1 MSKKDYQNSDDHSLT
16 FSVAEAAKLLGLSKG
31 NLYNQIRLNAIP
43 CLCIGRRKLIPKAAL
58 LQWLEK
64 SGADS
69 KTVSTIRSLQ
79 QEHSPDVKVVEK
91 ENQRGTKGH
100 TAATGQHTEEV
111 ITKSR
116 QLGIKHTPQK
126 DNQNNDVAKDDMKR
140 IADALE
146 ELVDIRKET
155 DPGQGIS
162 PIVIG

>member
-1 MSKKDYQNSDDHSLT
+1 MSQNDYPNSDDRSLT
-16 FSVAEAAKLLGLSKG
+16 FSVPEAAKLLGLSKG
-31 NLYNQIRLNAIP
+31 NLYNQIRLKAIP

-58 LQWLEK
+58 LQWLEN

-69 KTVSTIRSLQ
+69 KIAETIRLGQ
-79 QEHSPDVKVVEK
+79 QEHSPDGRVVEQ
-91 ENQRGTKGH
+91 ENQRGAKDH
-100 TAATGQHTEEV
+100 TAVAAQHTEEV
-111 ITKSR
+111 ITKPS
-116 QLGIKHTPQK
+116 QPGIKHIPQK

-146 ELVDIRKET
+146 EIVDISKET

>member
-16 FSVAEAAKLLGLSKG
+16 FSVAEAAKILGLSKG

-43 CLCIGRRKLIPKAAL
+43 CVCIGRRKLIPKAAL

-69 KTVSTIRSLQ
+69 KTVETIRSLQ
-79 QEHSPDVKVVEK
+79 QEHSPDGKVVEK
-91 ENQRGTKGH
+91 E
-100 TAATGQHTEEV
+100 
-111 ITKSR
+111 
-116 QLGIKHTPQK
+116 
-126 DNQNNDVAKDDMKR
+126 NQNNDVAKDDMKR

-146 ELVDIRKET
+146 ELTDIRKET

-162 PIVIG
+162 PNVIG